1 MVKQNVWLLKIRMLY
16 LSIIKVMEIRIS
28 IVIQSMLNDAMV
40 EVHHQ
45 ELMEEGQE
53 RLRFVK
59 YLILYYPD
67 TTQKILVDFVYE
79 QFKKLDNK

>member
-1 MVKQNVWLLKIRMLY
+1 MEDK
-16 LSIIKVMEIRIS
+16 IKVS

-59 YLILYYPD
+59 WMIHMFPD
-67 TTQKILVDFVYE
+67 TNVKVDIDVVYK
-79 QFKKLDNK
+79 QFKLKNK

>member
-1 MVKQNVWLLKIRMLY
+1 
-16 LSIIKVMEIRIS
+16 
-28 IVIQSMLNDAMV
+28 MLNDAMV

-59 YLILYYPD
+59 YLVHMFPD
-67 TTQKILVDFVYE
+67 TDKKMDVDVVYK
-79 QFKKLDNK
+79 QFKLGDNK

>member
-1 MVKQNVWLLKIRMLY
+1 MEDK
-16 LSIIKVMEIRIS
+16 IKVS
-28 IVIQSMLNDAMV
+28 IVIQSMLTDAMV

-59 YLILYYPD
+59 YLVAYYSNTD
-67 TTQKILVDFVYE
+67 QDIMVDFVYE
-79 QFKKLDNK
+79 QFKKFDNK

>member
-1 MVKQNVWLLKIRMLY
+1 MED
-16 LSIIKVMEIRIS
+16 KVRVS

-45 ELMEEGQE
+45 ELMDEGQE

-59 YLILYYPD
+59 YLIHMFPD
-67 TTQKILVDFVYE
+67 TDVKIDIDAVYD
-79 QFKKLDNK
+79 QFKLGDK